1 MYVAEDAGFFE
12 EEGLNVQISTAGG
25 DAQAF
30 SALTS
35 GSADFAQGDPAFVA
49 IAGEQGWEG
58 RVVVMAVDRVA
69 IWGVAEDPGIEP
81 FTDATGFNGYSVATY
96 PNPNTSYVVQRQ
108 LVEQAGLTVGED
120 TQIVQ
125 VQFGTELAA
134 LANGQVDIAQ
144 TIEPNVTQFEQ
155 QGGRVVF
162 SYPEAWGP
170 LAFTGLMVSSET
182 IESDPEMVQGV
193 VNAYERALRLIQ
205 SDFDRAVEIA
215 SARLPDLEEQTI
227 RTALERLVASGS
239 IPASTRVNPESW
251 NQSLQI
257 RIDVG
262 DLEAMPEEEL
272 FDNSFAERAR
282 QN

>member
-1 MYVAEDAGFFE
+1 
-12 EEGLNVQISTAGG
+12 
-25 DAQAF
+25 
-30 SALTS
+30 
-35 GSADFAQGDPAFVA
+35 
-49 IAGEQGWEG
+49 
-58 RVVVMAVDRVA
+58 
-69 IWGVAEDPGIEP
+69 
-81 FTDATGFNGYSVATY
+81 
-96 PNPNTSYVVQRQ
+96 
-108 LVEQAGLTVGED
+108 
-120 TQIVQ
+120 
-125 VQFGTELAA
+125 
-134 LANGQVDIAQ
+134 
-144 TIEPNVTQFEQ
+144 
-155 QGGRVVF
+155 
-162 SYPEAWGP
+162 
-170 LAFTGLMVSSET
+170 FTGLMVSSET